1 VRRSVVL
8 EMEDVFHH
16 GLVVEDLEAAMHDL
30 EQAFRVEWT
39 SVEAVQFAIRTPQGR
54 SVVDLRLVYTRQ
66 GPSRIE
72 LIQAVPETVW
82 ELPAVG
88 SFGWLAPHHIG
99 VWCDDIPGTS
109 RHLTESGA
117 PLLVTA
123 DDGTDEAAG
132 FAYHRTP
139 SGSMIEIF
147 DRVNKPA
154 FEDWFAGGPFP
165 MG

>member
-1 VRRSVVL
+1 ML
-8 EMEDVFHH
+8 AMEDVFHH
-16 GLVVEDLEAAMHDL
+16 GLVVEDLATSMHDL
-30 EQAFRVEWT
+30 EQAFHVEWT
-39 SVEAVQFAIRTPQGR
+39 SIEEVQLRIRTPDGH

-72 LIQAVPETVW
+72 LIQAVPGTVW
-82 ELPAVG
+82 ELPATG
-88 SFGWLAPHHIG
+88 SFGSLAPHHIG

-109 RHLTESGA
+109 RDLSGRGI

-123 DDGTDEAAG
+123 DDGTGEAAG
-132 FAYHRTP
+132 FAYHRAP

-154 FEDWFAGGPFP
+154 FEQWFAGGPFP